1 MSLFR
6 LLTRLCVSAH
16 LKNIKLWAFWSQEEH
31 RGHVTH
37 VQLLTQT
44 HKEAAK
50 LWCAVCTGQK
60 TLVGWCVDNTYETL
74 AITDNVL
81 ETNVWTVSNKVLN
94 DQFPSYPTGLTASYL
109 RTPVRTCATK
119 LDTHV
124 RNLKILIHLIYI
136 LWCHLTSTPTLANTN
151 FNIF

>member
-6 LLTRLCVSAH
+6 VLSRLCVSAH
-16 LKNIKLWAFWSQEEH
+16 LKNIKLWAFWSQEER

-50 LWCAVCTGQK
+50 LWCAVRTGQK
-60 TLVGWCVDNTYETL
+60 TLVGWCVDKMYETL

-81 ETNVWTVSNKVLN
+81 ETNVWTGNKVLN
-94 DQFPSYPTGLTASYL
+94 DQFPSYPKGLQASYL
-109 RTPVRTCATK
+109 RTPRAQSGPVQPN
-119 LDTHV
+119 LTHMSGISTF
-124 RNLKILIHLIYI
+124 LSILSTYYDVTLHLPPI
-136 LWCHLTSTPTLANTN
+136 
-151 FNIF
+151 

>member
-1 MSLFR
+1 MSLFKV
-6 LLTRLCVSAH
+6 LSRLCVSAH

-44 HKEAAK
+44 HKEATK
-50 LWCAVCTGQK
+50 LWCAVCTGQN
-60 TLVGWCVDNTYETL
+60 TLVGWCVDNTYEIL

-94 DQFPSYPTGLTASYL
+94 DQFWDKKISQNSSCT
-109 RTPVRTCATK
+109 VRTCATK

-124 RNLKILIHLIYI
+124 RNLKVLIHLIYI

-151 FNIF
+151 FTHF

>member
-1 MSLFR
+1 MLYRKNVIVQSFIQ
-6 LLTRLCVSAH
+6 TVCFCTS
-16 LKNIKLWAFWSQEEH
+16 KNIKLWAFWSQEEH

-50 LWCAVCTGQK
+50 LWCAVCTGQN

-94 DQFPSYPTGLTASYL
+94 DQFPSYPLTASYL
-109 RTPVRTCATK
+109 RTPHAQSGPVQPN
-119 LDTHV
+119 LTHMSGIS
-124 RNLKILIHLIYI
+124 RFLSILSTYYDVTLHLHP
-136 LWCHLTSTPTLANTN
+136 L
-151 FNIF
+151 

>member
-6 LLTRLCVSAH
+6 VLSRLCVSAH

-37 VQLLTQT
+37 VQLLTQI

-60 TLVGWCVDNTYETL
+60 MLVGWCVDKMYGTL

-81 ETNVWTVSNKVLN
+81 ERNVWTVSNKVLN

-109 RTPVRTCATK
+109 RTPHAQSGPVQPN
-119 LDTHV
+119 LTHMSGIS
-124 RNLKILIHLIYI
+124 RFLSILSTYYDVTLHLHP
-136 LWCHLTSTPTLANTN
+136 L
-151 FNIF
+151 